1 MLINSDVC
9 FTGRS
14 SWRAFRAAGHAG
26 GRSTALLAD
35 AEAPTSRPVQANPD
49 PDWIVGGG
57 YPTVGGQL
65 RASVWFHL
73 RLFGGLRADA
83 VYLVRPLRS

>member
-1 MLINSDVC
+1 M

-35 AEAPTSRPVQANPD
+35 AEASTSRAVQADPD
-49 PDWIVGGG
+49 PGRTVGAR

-65 RASVWFHL
+65 RASVRLHL
-73 RLFGGLRADA
+73 RLLGGLRADA
-83 VYLVRPLRS
+83 VHLVRPLRP